1 MGQRG
6 FPTNDPGLGSNLAHS
21 GNRYWCRHQMVW
33 RFAICLCTK
42 SCQAVGPKMLLCSR
56 LFSVAFQPSNPTSET
71 SRAVARFCMTV
82 MRRGLEKRFLFADRA
97 ERRWVD
103 ERQDVGDVDIIRR
116 SSSKMPKTYVH
127 PSIHFTVQ
135 TKTPQVFIP
144 PISSS
149 DGHR

>member
-1 MGQRG
+1 
-6 FPTNDPGLGSNLAHS
+6 
-21 GNRYWCRHQMVW
+21 
-33 RFAICLCTK
+33 
-42 SCQAVGPKMLLCSR
+42 
-56 LFSVAFQPSNPTSET
+56 
-71 SRAVARFCMTV
+71 MTV
-82 MRRGLEKRFLFADRA
+82 MREGLEKRFLFADRA

-135 TKTPQVFIP
+135 TKTPQVFIS